1 MNMKHSPED
10 IAFMQKAIRQAEKG
24 IGEVS
29 PNPAVGAV
37 IVKDGVLIGAGYHHK
52 AGMPHAEVEAIRS
65 VPDVSQCKGATIY
78 VTLEPCCTTGR
89 TPPCCDAIIR
99 HGFSRVVV
107 GCSDPNPAHAGRGF
121 ELLCSHGIEVV
132 EDVCRDRCM
141 ALNEAFFYWIR
152 TKRPFVVL
160 KLAETL
166 DGKIATAGGSSQWI
180 TGAVARKHVMKLRLQ
195 SDAVMVGGE
204 TYRLD
209 NPSLTVRNGA
219 GKVLKTPRRI
229 VASRSLQAEAL
240 PAGWELAD
248 VTTAEKWDLFLTRLG
263 SEQVTMLLLE
273 GGGELAASALSA
285 GAVNKLEMHIAPK
298 ILGGRNSRSSV
309 GGLDPERISDG
320 YALRDMSWRK
330 AGEDWIVTCYPER
343 N

>member
-1 MNMKHSPED
+1 
-10 IAFMQKAIRQAEKG
+10 
-24 IGEVS
+24 
-29 PNPAVGAV
+29 
-37 IVKDGVLIGAGYHHK
+37 
-52 AGMPHAEVEAIRS
+52 
-65 VPDVSQCKGATIY
+65 
-78 VTLEPCCTTGR
+78 
-89 TPPCCDAIIR
+89 
-99 HGFSRVVV
+99 
-107 GCSDPNPAHAGRGF
+107 
-121 ELLCSHGIEVV
+121 
-132 EDVCRDRCM
+132 M

-180 TGAVARKHVMKLRLQ
+180 TGAAARKHVMKLRLQ

-229 VASRSLQAEAL
+229 VASRSLQAEEL

-248 VTTAEKWDLFLTRLG
+248 VTSAEKWDSFLTRLG

-320 YALRDMSWRK
+320 YVLRDMSWRK